1 MESGDLKPYFA
12 IVNPAAGG
20 GRCGRQAPAAL
31 DRLRSQGIPVE
42 SVETQRAEHATSLC
56 RDAYRAGFRRFLA
69 VGGDGTS
76 FEVVNGLF
84 PREDPSDPVTLGFL
98 PLGTGNSFL
107 RDFSHRGLDHA
118 VEALVAQRSRPC
130 DVMRLTHVG
139 GVVYYINLLSLGF
152 TAEAGELT
160 NRCFKG
166 WGELGYLMAILRC
179 WMRLRY
185 PTFPFRLEE
194 GGQTKRQ
201 PCTYLTF
208 SNSRF
213 TGGKLMIAPHANIAD
228 GLIEITRVGA
238 IGRWEFVKTFPR
250 IFSGTHMSHPMI
262 WRAAAPRVEFDLSG
276 PTPVMI
282 DGEVI
287 VCQPQAIQV
296 LPEALRVVA

>member
-1 MESGDLKPYFA
+1 MKPYFA

-20 GRCGRQAPAAL
+20 GRCGRQAPAIL
-31 DRLRSQGIPVE
+31 DRLRSQGVPVE
-42 SVETQRAEHATSLC
+42 SVETQRAKHATSLC
-56 RDAYRAGFRRFLA
+56 REAYRTGFRRFLA

-76 FEVVNGLF
+76 FEMINGLF
-84 PREDPSDPVTLGFL
+84 PRVDKFDPVTLGFL

-118 VEALVAQRSRPC
+118 VETLVSHRSRPC
-130 DVMRLTHVG
+130 DVMCLTHAKGAVH
-139 GVVYYINLLSLGF
+139 YINLLSIGF

-166 WGELGYLMAILRC
+166 WGEVGYLMAILRC
-179 WMRLRY
+179 WMRLHY
-185 PTFPFRLEE
+185 PNFPFRLEPD
-194 GGQTKRQ
+194 GDIQHQ

-213 TGGKLMIAPHANIAD
+213 TGGKLMIAPQADIAD
-228 GLIEITRVGA
+228 GLIEITRVGT

-250 IFSGTHMSHPMI
+250 IFAGTHMSHPLI
-262 WRAAAPRVEFDLSG
+262 WRTASKWVEFDLDG

-287 VCQPQAIQV
+287 VCQPQTIQV
-296 LPEALRVVA
+296 LPGALQVAA

>member
-1 MESGDLKPYFA
+1 MKPYFA

-31 DRLRSQGIPVE
+31 ERLRSQGVPLE
-42 SVETQRAEHATSLC
+42 SVETQRAQQATSLC
-56 RDAYRAGFRRFLA
+56 REAYRRGFRRFLA
-69 VGGDGTS
+69 VGGDGTG

-84 PREDPSDPVTLGFL
+84 PREDESEPVTLGFL

-118 VEALVAQRSRPC
+118 VEALVGRRSRPC
-130 DVMRLTHVG
+130 DVMRLTHAAGAVH
-139 GVVYYINLLSLGF
+139 YINLLSIGF
-152 TAEAGELT
+152 TADAGELT
-160 NRCFKG
+160 NRRYKG

-179 WMRLRY
+179 WMGLRY

-194 GGQTKRQ
+194 GGETHRQ

-213 TGGKLMIAPHANIAD
+213 TGGKLMIAPQADIAD

-238 IGRWEFVKTFPR
+238 IGRW
-250 IFSGTHMSHPMI
+250 
-262 WRAAAPRVEFDLSG
+262 
-276 PTPVMI
+276 
-282 DGEVI
+282 
-287 VCQPQAIQV
+287 
-296 LPEALRVVA
+296 

>member
-1 MESGDLKPYFA
+1 
-12 IVNPAAGG
+12 
-20 GRCGRQAPAAL
+20 
-31 DRLRSQGIPVE
+31 
-42 SVETQRAEHATSLC
+42 
-56 RDAYRAGFRRFLA
+56 
-69 VGGDGTS
+69 
-76 FEVVNGLF
+76 
-84 PREDPSDPVTLGFL
+84 
-98 PLGTGNSFL
+98 
-107 RDFSHRGLDHA
+107 
-118 VEALVAQRSRPC
+118 
-130 DVMRLTHVG
+130 MRLTHAG

-152 TAEAGELT
+152 TAEAGEIT

-194 GGQTKRQ
+194 GGQTQRQ

-213 TGGKLMIAPHANIAD
+213 TGGKLMIAPQANIAD

-296 LPEALRVVA
+296 LPGALRVAA